1 MILSLYHNR
10 NKMKNY
16 QELSQKYFKKE
27 DRVEDSYDALMIVAS
42 NLADIQ
48 FLVKAGIDATAIA
61 SKIDSLKQF
70 VVDLRIVE
78 RKNGANTISN

>member
-27 DRVEDSYDALMIVAS
+27 DRVEDAADALMIIMS
-42 NLADIQ
+42 NLSDIQ
-48 FLVKAGIDATAIA
+48 GQIVNDFDPDLVADRLN
-61 SKIDSLKQF
+61 DLKEF
-70 VVDLRIVE
+70 VSDVKRLE
-78 RKNGANTISN
+78 WQLQ